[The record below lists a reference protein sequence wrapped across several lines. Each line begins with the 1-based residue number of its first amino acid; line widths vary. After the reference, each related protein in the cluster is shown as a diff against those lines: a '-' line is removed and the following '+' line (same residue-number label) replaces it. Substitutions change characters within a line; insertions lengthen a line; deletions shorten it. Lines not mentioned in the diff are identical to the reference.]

1 MINERLARPAHEKAS
16 PVHAMRWR
24 LVVPQP
30 LVLFA
35 IVVTLRL
42 VLAFLV
48 PIFQDET
55 YYLAWATAPDLGYF
69 DHPPAIAWIAATGML
84 SWGSVLAARLGTMLV
99 AALAFPFV
107 SGLLARAGIYERRA
121 RLAGLLLF
129 SFNFFG
135 FGVGILTTPDVALIT
150 AWCAAL
156 HEGATA
162 LTGQRHRWIGAGI
175 AVGLGLLSKYSM
187 MLIAPVFFW
196 ALWRGDRKG
205 LRTPW
210 PWLGGLVAVLL
221 FAPHIV
227 WNAHNQWV
235 PIRFQLAHGFKGRF
249 DESVGLTTRLP
260 WAQPPGEQELFYGR
274 WLSSGAPR
282 LDVKPKP
289 TRGALER
296 SAEYFALVAA
306 IWGAFLVPMA
316 QVALGALPGSPR
328 APDPINH
335 SVRPLLVAAA
345 VVPVVFFGLVNLHS
359 PVEPN
364 WPAVYFVAAAV
375 LLATSCG
382 GRLRVTIACS
392 VVNAVLVLTAGFY
405 TRVPVGAAAEN
416 RVLSETRGYREL
428 AAWLEGIKGPI
439 FADRH
444 QLIAELNYHA
454 PRLAVRQWP
463 GISRPS
469 EYLRRPEWT
478 AETAESVR
486 AAGRF
491 WLVAFKPIPPH
502 LPGFQPVEAF
512 AAHECQGTGLVM
524 IRVFST
530 ATFEQ
535 PCPGH
540 TVHQWIVVRY
550 EPAAGAG

>member
-1 MINERLARPAHEKAS
+1 
-16 PVHAMRWR
+16 MRWW

-35 IVVTLRL
+35 IVVTMRL
-42 VLAFLV
+42 ALASLV

-55 YYLAWATAPDLGYF
+55 YYLAWATAPDWGYF

-84 SWGSVLAARLGTMLV
+84 SWGSLFAGRLGTMLV

-107 SGLLARAGIYERRA
+107 PGLLTHAGICERRA

-135 FGVGILTTPDVALIT
+135 FGVGILTTPDVALLT

-156 HEGATA
+156 HEGAAA
-162 LTGQRHRWIGAGI
+162 LTGRRHRWVGAGI
-175 AVGLGLLSKYSM
+175 AVGLGLLSKYTM
-187 MLIAPVFFW
+187 VLIAPVFFW

-227 WNAHNQWV
+227 WNAHNQWM
-235 PIRFQLAHGFKGRF
+235 PIRFQLGHGFKESF
-249 DESVGLTTRLP
+249 DGSIDFTTRLP
-260 WAQPPGEQELFYGR
+260 WAQPPGGQELFYGR
-274 WLSSGAPR
+274 WLLSGAARP
-282 LDVKPKP
+282 DAEPKP
-289 TRGALER
+289 TPDTVRAVLER
-296 SAEYFALVAA
+296 TAEYFAWVAA

-316 QVALGALPGSPR
+316 HVALGALQGSAR
-328 APDPINH
+328 APDLINH

-345 VVPVVFFGLVNLHS
+345 VVPVVFFGLVNFRS
-359 PVEPN
+359 SVEPN
-364 WPAVYFVAAAV
+364 WPAVYFVGAAA

-392 VVNAVLVLTAGFY
+392 LVNAVLVLMAGFY
-405 TRVPVGAAAEN
+405 IVVPVGADAAN
-416 RVLSETRGYREL
+416 RVLRETRGYREL

-444 QLIAELNYHA
+444 QVIAELNYHA

-478 AETAESVR
+478 TDTAESLR
-486 AAGRF
+486 AAGEF
-491 WLVAFKPIPPH
+491 WLVTGKAIPPH

-512 AAHECQGTGLVM
+512 AARVCQGTGLVM

-550 EPAAGAG
+550 EPAADAG